1 MMKLVKILLT
11 LVTCGFAAL
20 LFFTTACTNLNISSG
35 KNNSENV
42 AVPLPKKTPV
52 IIEGR
57 IINETGWKVPQK
69 NDTKSWTPTV
79 KKINSIEGKPFN
91 VKINYF
97 LPNENVLY
105 TEELFSENV
114 TRLHGELVLDSFEE
128 LSLNDKVY
136 LYSIVAKEN
145 ESINQRNVN
154 DHNDK
159 LIYQIL
165 DSDGDG
171 IFETLIDND
180 STILIPKWVT
190 K

>member
-1 MMKLVKILLT
+1 MKILFALLT
-11 LVTCGFAAL
+11 CVFGAF

-35 KNNSENV
+35 KFNSENV
-42 AVPLPKKTPV
+42 AVLTPKKTPV

-57 IINETGWKVPQK
+57 LINETGWRVPQTK
-69 NDTKSWTPTV
+69 DTKSWTPIV
-79 KKINSIEGKPFN
+79 KKIKSIEGKSFN
-91 VKINYF
+91 VKVNYF
-97 LPNENVLY
+97 LPNEKVLY

-128 LSLNDKVY
+128 FRLNDKVY

-145 ESINQRNVN
+145 EDINQKNTN
-154 DHNDK
+154 AHNEK

-165 DSDGDG
+165 DNDGDG
-171 IFETLIDND
+171 IFETLIDNG
-180 STILIPKWVT
+180 SNVLIPKWCI